1 MISSHRNQH
10 CSLQLTFFS
19 INKLTYDLSIFEMD
33 FLPITEFIID
43 NIIIVLNLLNYFSPK
58 QQPLTAIKDE
68 S

>member
-1 MISSHRNQH
+1 
-10 CSLQLTFFS
+10 
-19 INKLTYDLSIFEMD
+19 MD